1 MTALPDTRM
10 LYYPLP
16 TMLTEA
22 SDTIY
27 ALMATDNESTM
38 LFGKTESD
46 PDKVYICLQSSTD
59 MMISF
64 QDKDGWFRSVKTA
77 QGVHVITKDEARA
90 LWQELI
96 KPSRSW
102 TSIPTAA

>member
-1 MTALPDTRM
+1 MTVLPERCL

-22 SDTIY
+22 SDAVY
-27 ALMATDNESTM
+27 ALMATDKESTM
-38 LFGKTESD
+38 LFGKTEND
-46 PDKVYICLQSSTD
+46 PDKVYICLQSSKD

-64 QDKDGWFRSVKTA
+64 QDKDGWVRSVKTA

-90 LWQELI
+90 LWAELI
-96 KPSRSW
+96 KPTRGW
-102 TSIPTAA
+102 TSVPTTA

>member
-1 MTALPDTRM
+1 MTVLPERCL

-22 SDTIY
+22 SDAVY
-27 ALMATDNESTM
+27 ALMATDKESTM

-46 PDKVYICLQSSTD
+46 PDKVYVCLQNSTG

-64 QDKDGWFRSVKTA
+64 QDKDGWFRSVKATGCPCDH
-77 QGVHVITKDEARA
+77 QG
-90 LWQELI
+90 
-96 KPSRSW
+96 
-102 TSIPTAA
+102 